1 MGIAG
6 FYYVKTSEDVYMCR
20 ARGIFK
26 KEGVAPLVG
35 DDVMIGIQDE
45 TEGVVN
51 EVLPRRN
58 AFVRPP
64 IANIDL
70 FVAVVAAKN
79 PAPHP
84 GVLDRFLVTA
94 EAAGVDAIVCVNK
107 TDLRADADGKADDS
121 HADNAQAD
129 DAHTDNAQ
137 ADDAHTDD
145 AHTDN
150 TQADD
155 ANAADGNMIGA
166 AAHIEAIY
174 TSLYPTVSVSAK
186 TGRGIEALKAL
197 IGSRRVAFAGPSGV
211 GKSSLINRLLVH
223 GNLITGEVSAKTG
236 RGRHVTRHVEIFDTD
251 FGASVYD
258 TPGYTAFE
266 AWAGKRTG
274 FGYGEE
280 VRLDTF
286 FPEIARYGR
295 DCRFDDCRHTREP
308 GCAVTAAL
316 RDGLIA
322 ASRYA
327 SYTELLAEQDS
338 KSLTGRTTNKK
349 GNVK

>member
-1 MGIAG
+1 LLTRDAIIRGTIVKGIAG

-26 KEGVAPLVG
+26 KEGVTPLVG

-84 GVLDRFLVTA
+84 EVLDRFLVTA

-107 TDLRADADGKADDS
+107 TDLRADADGKADD
-121 HADNAQAD
+121 AQAD

-137 ADDAHTDD
+137 ADDAS
-145 AHTDN
+145 AS
-150 TQADD
+150 
-155 ANAADGNMIGA
+155 DGDMIGA
-166 AAHIEAIY
+166 DASIEAIY

-186 TGRGIEALKAL
+186 TGWGIEALKAL

-236 RGRHVTRHVEIFDTD
+236 RGRHVTRHVEIFETD

-266 AWAGKRTG
+266 TWAGKRTG

-286 FPEIARYGR
+286 FPEIALYGR

-338 KSLTGRTTNKK
+338 RSLAGRMTSRK
-349 GNVK
+349 GNMK